1 MDINTPTENLII
13 VVYFMFTTLST
24 VGFGDF
30 HPKSE
35 VERAIMT
42 FILLIGVA
50 TFSWI
55 ISQYIDIVLQ
65 VQKVTAEN
73 EYSEM
78 LSRWLLMLK
87 NFNNNRPL
95 PPDMTEKFERYFEY
109 FWKNDKNA
117 AI

>member
-1 MDINTPTENLII
+1 MLSYLLGTLWFILTLHTTTSDDQFTFYNEYEMYDKTEKENLVS

-35 VERAIMT
+35 VERAVMT

-55 ISQYIDIVLQ
+55 ISQFIDIVLQ
-65 VQKVTAEN
+65 V
-73 EYSEM
+73 
-78 LSRWLLMLK
+78 
-87 NFNNNRPL
+87 
-95 PPDMTEKFERYFEY
+95 
-109 FWKNDKNA
+109 
-117 AI
+117 

>member
-1 MDINTPTENLII
+1 MFRLITIILVLSYLLGTLWFILTLHTTTSDDQFTFYNEYEMYDKTEKENLVS

-35 VERAIMT
+35 VERAVMT

-55 ISQYIDIVLQ
+55 ISQFIDIVLQ
-65 VQKVTAEN
+65 V
-73 EYSEM
+73 
-78 LSRWLLMLK
+78 
-87 NFNNNRPL
+87 
-95 PPDMTEKFERYFEY
+95 
-109 FWKNDKNA
+109 
-117 AI
+117 